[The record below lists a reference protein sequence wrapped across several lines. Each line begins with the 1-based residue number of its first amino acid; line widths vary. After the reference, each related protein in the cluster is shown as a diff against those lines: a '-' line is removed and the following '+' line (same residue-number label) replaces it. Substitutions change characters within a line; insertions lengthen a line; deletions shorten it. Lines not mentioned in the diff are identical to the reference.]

1 MKMKSCKLSF
11 TFGRY
16 WKNRNVPTS
25 GLSSLLLYRDRMPL
39 RWDGCSSLWG
49 EHSYSLLEFS
59 LSLPSSIHPLSL
71 PSKYIYFLNS
81 IRKQLEKAMG
91 SIEVIALK
99 QVRDERRG
107 NALSFCYHSNKRA
120 SSSSLTLEESSS
132 FTGLVL
138 VTPLDTPTLLPSVFL
153 QGKRNSQVDL
163 YKPALYQIR
172 ANNSRLSRRV
182 VQVRGGRRKGRE
194 RRRRREGEGEEGQE
208 SELMQYSCTYY
219 MLVLKALF
227 LFCSRSRLS
236 QNISILI
243 FGNNF

>member
-1 MKMKSCKLSF
+1 MKMKSCKLLF

-25 GLSSLLLYRDRMPL
+25 SLSYLPLYRDRMPL

-59 LSLPSSIHPLSL
+59 PSLPPSILSLSL
-71 PSKYIYFLNS
+71 QNISTFFNS

-138 VTPLDTPTLLPSVFL
+138 VTPLDTPTSFLSIFCRASVTV
-153 QGKRNSQVDL
+153 RWTCISQRC
-163 YKPALYQIR
+163 IR
-172 ANNSRLSRRV
+172 
-182 VQVRGGRRKGRE
+182 
-194 RRRRREGEGEEGQE
+194 
-208 SELMQYSCTYY
+208 
-219 MLVLKALF
+219 
-227 LFCSRSRLS
+227 
-236 QNISILI
+236 
-243 FGNNF
+243 